1 MGRGVRDRTSASCG
15 YPSHMYALALLI
27 GVIAGLRTMTAP
39 TAISW
44 AAWSGRLALEGS
56 WLAFLGYSWTPW
68 IFTVLALGEF
78 VGDQLPSTPS
88 RTVPMQ
94 FGARLVSGAICGAAI
109 GSPHHAM
116 LGGLLAGVVGA
127 VIGTLGGH
135 AFRRRLAAWFKK
147 DPLAA
152 FIEDAIAVG
161 GALLIVL
168 NLS

>member
-1 MGRGVRDRTSASCG
+1 V
-15 YPSHMYALALLI
+15 YAFALLI
-27 GVIAGLRTMTAP
+27 GIIAGLRTLTAP

-68 IFTVLALGEF
+68 IFMLLALGEF

-109 GSPHHAM
+109 GAPHHAM
-116 LGGLLAGVVGA
+116 LGGLLAGMAGA

-135 AFRRRLAAWFKK
+135 TFRLRLAAWFKK
-147 DPLAA
+147 DPPAA
-152 FIEDAIAVG
+152 FIEDAIAIG
-161 GALLIVL
+161 GAWLIVQT
-168 NLS
+168 LS